1 MLPDVTVLSFS
12 SPLLRAELRLVR
24 GCFLSGLASTGA
36 ALRGFTGWG
45 LQRQKGGELRGG
57 EGGVAVSAW
66 PPDLM
71 KSWCPQGTASC
82 APQPTSFNP
91 ARTSGLPTLCLHQS
105 SPAPR
110 LLYFLSFPAVE
121 TVRMLGLNW
130 WSFLAITSLCWGLTT
145 SLGTGLQ
152 TLLDLDRPPLT
163 TLPRAGGLTT
173 AFSFELL
180 TLRSS
185 QANTSVLLAQAK

>member
-66 PPDLM
+66 PPDLL

-91 ARTSGLPTLCLHQS
+91 ARTTGLPTLCLHQS
-105 SPAPR
+105 SPAICSSPS
-110 LLYFLSFPAVE
+110 LLSQFPSSRDCENVRVKLVVLPGHHLSL
-121 TVRMLGLNW
+121 LG
-130 WSFLAITSLCWGLTT
+130 AYHKP
-145 SLGTGLQ
+145 Q
-152 TLLDLDRPPLT
+152 DRP
-163 TLPRAGGLTT
+163 AN
-173 AFSFELL
+173 
-180 TLRSS
+180 SS
-185 QANTSVLLAQAK
+185 PP